1 MEGVEPFGLDY
12 QSSARHER
20 LKTVSGRPLAERSPM
35 CSKPLGAIRDETPA
49 LWTRVPARSTAAPL
63 GRTAMSSEARR
74 PDSLARTRPP
84 GAALSR
90 SGLSRTLP
98 EVGDTRGGRD
108 RTHARTP
115 WAPRCCSRS
124 RIAFSR
130 RTSRKT
136 ARNKSQRNSCQ
147 LPGQAPGSTTS
158 ARREDGP
165 AHRRADALCRSRRV
179 VRGVVTLEDECHRRA
194 ADPGPGPSGGVSQV
208 PTRPAVGHAASPQRP
223 PS

>member
-49 LWTRVPARSTAAPL
+49 LWTRMPARSTAAPL

-108 RTHARTP
+108 RTP
-115 WAPRCCSRS
+115 LAPRRCSRS

-130 RTSRKT
+130 RTSRKA
-136 ARNKSQRNSCQ
+136 ARNKPQRNSCQ
-147 LPGQAPGSTTS
+147 LRAQAPESTTS
-158 ARREDGP
+158 VWREDGP
-165 AHRRADALCRSRRV
+165 AHGGADALCRGRRV
-179 VRGVVTLEDECHRRA
+179 VRRIVALEDGGRA
-194 ADPGPGPSGGVSQV
+194 CSLATSGVRSSFRKNHGSAPFQS
-208 PTRPAVGHAASPQRP
+208 GQ
-223 PS
+223 